1 MKSLRIVFM
10 GSPEF
15 AVPSLEK
22 IYHSSHQ
29 IAAVASNP
37 DKRRGRRRKPEPT
50 AVKQK
55 ALDFQLPVID
65 VEDVHSESFK
75 EQLKALN
82 ADLFVVVAFRILP
95 DSLLELPKIGSVN
108 LHASLL
114 PKYRGAAPI
123 HWAVINGEKET
134 GCTVFFLDKQVDT
147 GDIISSVSTEITPH
161 ETTGELYNRLKAK
174 GADLLADTVDQIAR
188 GGFKTHG
195 QDHSQATPAPKLFRV
210 NTRIDF
216 HKSSGEVHNF
226 VRGLNPFP
234 GAWCMYE
241 DQKMNIHKT
250 MPAHGTKDI
259 QPGELVFENN
269 QLYAGCGQG
278 AVEVLELQLPGR
290 KRIGGAD
297 FANGYDTSIRL
308 I

>member
-22 IYHSSHQ
+22 LYQSSHQ
-29 IAAVASNP
+29 LVAVASNP
-37 DKRRGRRRKPEPT
+37 DKRRGRRKRPEPT

-55 ALDFQLPVID
+55 ALDLKLPVID
-65 VEDVHSESFK
+65 VEDVHSDTFRQ
-75 EQLKALN
+75 QLEVLN

-95 DSLLELPKIGSVN
+95 DTLLELPTIGSIN

-114 PKYRGAAPI
+114 PRYRGAAPI

-147 GDIISSVSTEITPH
+147 GNMISTARTEIGPH
-161 ETTGELYNRLKAK
+161 ETTGDIYNRLKSA
-174 GADLLADTVDQIAR
+174 GADLLAETVDHIAD
-188 GGFKTHG
+188 GSATTIE
-195 QDHSQATPAPKLFRV
+195 QDHTLATPAPKLFRE

-216 HKSSGEVHNF
+216 NRSPQEVHNF
-226 VRGLNPFP
+226 VRGLYPFP
-234 GAWCMYE
+234 GAWCMYG

-250 MPAHGTKDI
+250 VPAHKI
-259 QPGELVFENN
+259 SAEPGELVYENN
-269 QLYAGCGQG
+269 HLFAGCKGG
-278 AVEVLELQLPGR
+278 SVEVLELQLPGR
-290 KRIGGAD
+290 KRIGGSD
-297 FANGYDTSIRL
+297 FANGYDLSIKL
-308 I
+308 A